1 MAKRMVLNLFGEWVP
16 EEEPAAPAKPMEQG
30 TLFDNDVPPDLAR
43 ERKLA
48 EQHRQEGGKELFP
61 EEPE

>member
-1 MAKRMVLNLFGEWVP
+1 MSKRLVLNLFGEWVP
-16 EEEPAAPAKPMEQG
+16 EEPEAPAKPMEQG
-30 TLFDNDVPPDLAR
+30 TLFENDVPPDLAR

-48 EQHRQEGGKELFP
+48 KQHRQEGGKELFP

>member
-1 MAKRMVLNLFGEWVP
+1 MSRRLILNLFGEWVP
-16 EEEPAAPAKPMEQG
+16 EQPQLAAKPMEQG

-48 EQHRQEGGKELFP
+48 EQHRQEGGRELFP
-61 EEPE
+61 KKPK